1 MRGLIR
7 GMSGEQRTFELTVPQ
22 IMGSALA
29 AVTAAVAASYL
40 GVAGTVIGA
49 AVMSVASTIAGAV
62 YTHYLARTSDRVKQ
76 RALVVRKAEPAG
88 GGPAGEEPAGKAG
101 DEGPALVMPAAGPEW
116 RLPSW
121 TRSGAAATVVFALS
135 MGGILVY
142 QAVTQQTVHE
152 QVTGKHPK
160 GADERHAPVGKK
172 EEEDRPTRKPEYVRG
187 MVTRDPATPEP
198 TPTPTKTPVR
208 RSKPTKTVTVT
219 PSHTSSA
226 PSATTPPAVDDQ
238 PGEEMPAEEPQL
250 TGPPALEDQPE
261 RPAPGDQVDTPSGY
275 PSTTSK

>member
-49 AVMSVASTIAGAV
+49 AVVSVASTIAGAV
-62 YTHYLARTSDRVKQ
+62 YTHYLARTSDRVRQ
-76 RALVVRKAEPAG
+76 RTLVGRKVEGEPAG
-88 GGPAGEEPAGKAG
+88 DGPAGHEPAQEAG
-101 DEGPALVMPAAGPEW
+101 DEGSTLVMPAVGPVW

-121 TRSGAAATVVFALS
+121 TRLGAASAVVFALS

-142 QAVTQQTVHE
+142 QAVTRQTVHE

-160 GADERHAPVGKK
+160 GADERHAPIDQR
-172 EEEDRPTRKPEYVRG
+172 EEEDRPTREPAYQRSR
-187 MVTRDPATPEP
+187 VTREPA
-198 TPTPTKTPVR
+198 TPTPTRTPTRTPSR
-208 RSKPTKTVTVT
+208 RPEPTKTVTVK
-219 PSHTSSA
+219 PSPTAST
-226 PSATTPPAVDDQ
+226 TTPPAVDDQ
-238 PGEEMPAEEPQL
+238 PGVEAPSDEPPL
-250 TGPPALEDQPE
+250 TPPALEEGPE
-261 RPAPGDQVDTPSGY
+261 RPDQADQVDTPSGY